1 MFIRFSCFLYF
12 AVRSGL
18 GLSVLSAERVRRLS
32 LGVPVVDKVFPGFE
46 NGDFVVLYGDDALLM
61 SFVLCVRCVL
71 PQDLGG
77 LGSYAV
83 FVDGGNSFSPYLIG
97 DVARGYGF
105 DPRVVLDRIY
115 VSRAFTAY
123 QFSALV
129 LEKLEPFVNV
139 KRAGLILVSDIG
151 SLFLD
156 RDIPKTEAKDLF
168 VKVCA
173 KLSDIANN
181 ENCIVLATYR
191 PERRS
196 KLGLFFEAVL
206 FGRSNVLVKFERR
219 GKTLSFVLQDHPRL
233 KPFRVDFPSEDV
245 PLTSFMEV

>member
-1 MFIRFSCFLYF
+1 
-12 AVRSGL
+12 
-18 GLSVLSAERVRRLS
+18 LSVLSAERVRRLS
-32 LGVPVVDKVFPGFE
+32 LGVPVVDEAFPGFE
-46 NGDFVVLYGDDALLM
+46 SGDFGVLYGDDALLM

-71 PQDLGG
+71 PLDMGG
-77 LGSYAV
+77 LGSFVV

-97 DVARGYGF
+97 DVARSYGF
-105 DPRVVLDRIY
+105 DPRIVLERVY

-129 LEKLEPFVNV
+129 LEKVEPFVNAKHARLV
-139 KRAGLILVSDIG
+139 VVSDIA

-181 ENCIVLATYR
+181 KDCIVLATYR
-191 PERRS
+191 PERRRS

-219 GKTLSFVLQDHPRL
+219 GKTLSFVLQDHPRF
-233 KPFRVDFPSEDV
+233 KPFRVDFPSDDV

>member
-1 MFIRFSCFLYF
+1 MKFFL
-12 AVRSGL
+12 
-18 GLSVLSAERVRRLS
+18 VL
-32 LGVPVVDKVFPGFE
+32 KVAISPFCS
-46 NGDFVVLYGDDALLM
+46 DDALPM

-71 PQDLGG
+71 PRDMGG
-77 LGSYAV
+77 LGSSVV

-97 DVARGYGF
+97 DVARGCGF
-105 DPRVVLDRIY
+105 EPRNVLERVY

-129 LEKLEPFVNV
+129 LEKLEPFVNA
-139 KRAGLILVSDIG
+139 KRAGLILVSDIA

-156 RDIPKTEAKDLF
+156 RDIPKNEAKDLF

-173 KLSDIANN
+173 KLSDIANIKS
-181 ENCIVLATYR
+181 CIVLATYR

-206 FGRSNVLVKFERR
+206 FGRSNALVKFERR
-219 GKTLSFVLQDHPRL
+219 GKTLSFVLQDHPRF
-233 KPFRVDFPSEDV
+233 KPFRVDFPSDDV

>member
-1 MFIRFSCFLYF
+1 M
-12 AVRSGL
+12 
-18 GLSVLSAERVRRLS
+18 SVLSAERVRRLS
-32 LGVPVVDKVFPGFE
+32 LGVPVVDEVFPGFE
-46 NGDFVVLYGDDALLM
+46 NGDFAVLYGDDALLV
-61 SFVLCVRCVL
+61 SFVLCVRCAL
-71 PQDLGG
+71 SRDMGG
-77 LGSYAV
+77 LGTYAV
-83 FVDGGNSFSPYLIG
+83 FVDGGNFFSPYLIG

-105 DPRVVLDRIY
+105 DPRIVLDRIY
-115 VSRAFTAY
+115 VSRAFTTY
-123 QFSALV
+123 QLSALV
-129 LEKLEPFVNV
+129 LEKLEPFVNA
-139 KRAGLILVSDIG
+139 KRAGLIVVSDIA

-181 ENCIVLATYR
+181 KNCIVLATYR
-191 PERRS
+191 PDKRS

-233 KPFRVDFPSEDV
+233 KPFRVDFPSDDV

>member
-1 MFIRFSCFLYF
+1 M
-12 AVRSGL
+12 
-18 GLSVLSAERVRRLS
+18 
-32 LGVPVVDKVFPGFE
+32 DDVFPGFE
-46 NGDFVVLYGDDALLM
+46 NGDFVVLYGDDALFM

-71 PQDLGG
+71 PRDRCGF
-77 LGSYAV
+77 GSSVV
-83 FVDGGNSFSPYLIG
+83 FVGGGNSFSPYLIS
-97 DVARGYGF
+97 DIARSYGF
-105 DPRVVLDRIY
+105 DPLEALGRIY

-129 LEKLEPFVNV
+129 LEKLEQFVNA
-139 KRAGLILVSDIG
+139 KRAGLILVSDIML
-151 SLFLD
+151 LFLD

-173 KLSDIANN
+173 KLSNIANN
-181 ENCIVLATYR
+181 KDWIVLATYK

-206 FGRSNVLVKFERR
+206 FGRSSVLVKFEKR

-233 KPFRVDFPSEDV
+233 KPFRVDFPSDNV

>member
-1 MFIRFSCFLYF
+1 
-12 AVRSGL
+12 
-18 GLSVLSAERVRRLS
+18 LSVLSAERVRRLS
-32 LGVPVVDKVFPGFE
+32 LGVPVVDEVFPGFE

-71 PQDLGG
+71 PRDMGG
-77 LGSYAV
+77 LGSRAV

-129 LEKLEPFVNV
+129 LEKLEPFVNA
-139 KRAGLILVSDIG
+139 KRAGLILVSDIA

-181 ENCIVLATYR
+181 KNCIVLATYR
-191 PERRS
+191 PEKRS

>member
-1 MFIRFSCFLYF
+1 M
-12 AVRSGL
+12 
-18 GLSVLSAERVRRLS
+18 SVLSAERVRRLS
-32 LGVPVVDKVFPGFE
+32 LGVPAVDEVFPGFE
-46 NGDFVVLYGDDALLM
+46 SGDFVVLYGDDALLM

-71 PQDLGG
+71 PRDVGG
-77 LGSYAV
+77 LGSRAV

-129 LEKLEPFVNV
+129 LEKLEPFVNA
-139 KRAGLILVSDIG
+139 KRAGLILVSDIA

-181 ENCIVLATYR
+181 KNCIVLATYR

-219 GKTLSFVLQDHPRL
+219 GKTLSFVLQDHPSL
-233 KPFRVDFPSEDV
+233 KPFRVDFPSDNV
-245 PLTSFMEV
+245 PLTSFMGV

>member
-1 MFIRFSCFLYF
+1 
-12 AVRSGL
+12 
-18 GLSVLSAERVRRLS
+18 LSVLSAERVKRLS
-32 LGVPVVDKVFPGFE
+32 LGVLVVDEVFPGFE
-46 NGDFVVLYGDDALLM
+46 NGDFAVLYGDDSLLM

-71 PQDLGG
+71 PRNMGG
-77 LGSYAV
+77 LGSSVV
-83 FVDGGNSFSPYLIG
+83 FVDSGNSFSPYLIG
-97 DVARGYGF
+97 DIARSYGF
-105 DPRVVLDRIY
+105 DPREALGRIY

-129 LEKLEPFVNV
+129 LEKLEPFVNA

-181 ENCIVLATYR
+181 KNCIVLATYR

-219 GKTLSFVLQDHPRL
+219 GKTLSFVLQDHPSL
-233 KPFRVDFPSEDV
+233 KPFRVDFPSDDV